1 MKKSELIQVR
11 NKQVAELKKE
21 LLEDRRQLVRLRL
34 EMASAKIKNVRAV
47 KTLRKKIA
55 QALTIIREKQMEEI
69 LPPQVPPER
78 GKRGGDT

>member
-1 MKKSELIQVR
+1 MKKSEFSQVR

-34 EMASAKIKNVRAV
+34 EMTSAKIKNVRAV

-55 QALTIIREKQMEEI
+55 QTLTIIREKQMEEI
-69 LPPQVPPER
+69 LPPKVPPER